1 MAEGLVVTSLF
12 PGCQSYGFVTTF
24 DPVTF
29 TAIYPQWAVLTSEQL
44 QASFDIATLYFRNDG
59 TSPARSQATQNSL
72 LNLLTAH
79 VVQLTYGADPAS
91 GAPGIVGRINS
102 ASEGSV
108 SVGADYPAT
117 PNNAWFL
124 QTPYGALFWQATA
137 AYRMTRYLPGR
148 TRFGTGIAGNYF
160 PGGRRW

>member
-1 MAEGLVVTSLF
+1 MTGLVVCSLF
-12 PGCQSYGFVTTF
+12 QGCQSYGFVTTF
-24 DPVTF
+24 DPAAF
-29 TAIYPQWAVLTSEQL
+29 AEIYPQWSTLTPEQL

-59 TSPARSQATQNSL
+59 SSPARTQATQNNL

-79 VVQLTYGADPAS
+79 ILQLTYGSDPSS
-91 GAPGIVGRINS
+91 GPPGIVGRINS

-117 PNNAWFL
+117 ANSAWFL
-124 QTPYGALFWQATA
+124 QTPFGAMFWQATA

-148 TRFGTGIAGNYF
+148 TRFGTGIAGNNF